1 MNKAWHLRDFDS
13 KKADLLSANLGIS
26 LTLSRVLLNR
36 GISEMVEAER
46 FLFHTLYDLHD
57 PYLLKDMSLAVDR
70 IKMAIVK
77 GEKVMVLGDYDVDG
91 ITSLA
96 LLYEFFRINNLDPIP
111 YLPHRIDEGY
121 GISDSAVSAAISSKV
136 DLFISVDCGITAI
149 SEIEKLKN
157 SGVDV
162 IVIDHHRPKDNL
174 HPPAD
179 AIIDPWQ
186 NDCSY
191 PDKDL
196 AAVGLVF
203 KVLEAM
209 LGIKDERLLGFLD
222 LVCLGTVA
230 DVASLKGENRILIKE
245 GLKILAE
252 TERVGLKELFNAA
265 SLSKDK
271 VSVRNIAFVLG
282 PRLNAAG
289 RIDSAEDAFR
299 LLISKD
305 KIEAEA
311 LASKLEES
319 NRRRREIEAEIL
331 KESLRAV
338 DQEVDFSK
346 DNIVIVKGRD
356 WHPGVLGIVASKLAD
371 KYYRPS
377 IVFSESD
384 ILLKGSGRSI
394 PDFNIFKA
402 VSLCTDILEEFG
414 GHAAACG
421 ISLKREN
428 WTKFKSKMFDLTQ
441 EAFKEVSLVSKIE
454 LDGELDFG
462 QMNDSFFKDLE
473 LLEPFGTENSEP
485 LFLTSSVKVVSSIR
499 PLARN
504 FYKFWVRKGDFSQQ
518 VLYKDKD
525 GDNLPKVGE
534 LIDIAYI
541 PSVGIW
547 KGVKSVT
554 LFLEDF
560 RLSKDDA

>member
-1 MNKAWHLRDFDS
+1 MSKVWHLHDFNS
-13 KKADLLSANLGIS
+13 EKAEVLSANLGIS
-26 LTLSRVLLNR
+26 LTLSRILLNR
-36 GISEMVEAER
+36 GISEVVEAER
-46 FLFHTLYDLHD
+46 FLFHTLYDLYD
-57 PYLLKDMSLAVDR
+57 PYLLKDMGLAVDR
-70 IKMAIVK
+70 IKRAIVK
-77 GEKVMVLGDYDVDG
+77 RERVMVLGDYDVDG

-96 LLYEFFRINNLDPIP
+96 LLYEFLSMNNLEPIS

-121 GISDSAVSAAISSKV
+121 GISDSAVNEAINSKV

-149 SEIEKLKN
+149 EEIRKLKE

-162 IVIDHHRPKDNL
+162 IVIDHHRPKGNL
-174 HPPAD
+174 CPKAD

-186 NDCSY
+186 EDCNY
-191 PDKDL
+191 PDRDL

-203 KVLEAM
+203 KVLEAI
-209 LGIKDERLLGFLD
+209 LGIEDKRLLRFLD
-222 LVCLGTVA
+222 LACLGTVA
-230 DVASLKGENRILIKE
+230 DVASLKGENRIIVKE
-245 GLKILAE
+245 GLKVLAE
-252 TERVGLKELFNAA
+252 TERVGLKELFNVA
-265 SLSKDK
+265 SLKKDR
-271 VSVRNIAFVLG
+271 VSVRNIAFILG

-299 LLISKD
+299 LLISND
-305 KIEAEA
+305 KAEAKA

-331 KESLRAV
+331 KESLIAV
-338 DQEVDFSK
+338 EQEVDFTK
-346 DNIVIVKGRD
+346 ENIIIVKGKN

-371 KYYRPS
+371 KHYRPS

-384 ILLKGSGRSI
+384 GILKGSGRSI

-402 VSLCTDILEEFG
+402 VSSSADMLEEFG

-421 ISLKREN
+421 ISLKIEN
-428 WTKFKSKMFDLTQ
+428 WEGFKVKMFSFTQ
-441 EAFKEVSLVSKIE
+441 KAFKEISLVSKIE
-454 LDGELDFG
+454 LDGELEFSAID
-462 QMNDSFFKDLE
+462 DAFFNDLE
-473 LLEPFGTENSEP
+473 LLEPFGAENPEP
-485 LFLTSSVKVVSSIR
+485 LFLTTSVKVVSNIR

-504 FYKFWVRKGDFSQQ
+504 FYKFLVRKGDFSQQ
-518 VLYKDKD
+518 VLHKDKN

-554 LFLEDF
+554 LFLKDF
-560 RLSKDDA
+560 RKSQDSA

>member
-1 MNKAWHLRDFDS
+1 MSKVWHLRDFDS
-13 KKADLLSANLGIS
+13 KKAEVLSANLSIS
-26 LTLSRVLLNR
+26 LALSRLLLNR
-36 GISEMVEAER
+36 GISEIVEAER
-46 FLFHTLYDLHD
+46 FLFHTLYDLYD
-57 PYLLKDMSLAVDR
+57 PYLLKDMGLAVAR
-70 IKMAIVK
+70 IKRAIVK
-77 GEKVMVLGDYDVDG
+77 GERVMVLGDYDVDG

-96 LLYEFFRINNLDPIP
+96 LLYEFFRINSLEPIP

-121 GISDSAVSAAISSKV
+121 GISDSAVSAAISSKI

-149 SEIEKLKN
+149 GKIERLKN
-157 SGVDV
+157 SGIDV
-162 IVIDHHRPKDNL
+162 IVIDHHRPKGDL

-186 NDCSY
+186 RDCNY
-191 PDKDL
+191 PDRDL

-203 KVLEAM
+203 KVLEAI
-209 LGIKDERLLGFLD
+209 LGIEDKRLLGFLD

-230 DVASLKGENRILIKE
+230 DVASLKGENRILVKE
-245 GLKILAE
+245 GLKILAK
-252 TERVGLKELFNAA
+252 TERVGLEKLFNIA
-265 SLSKDK
+265 SLKKEK
-271 VSVRNIAFVLG
+271 VSVKNISFVLG

-289 RIDSAEDAFR
+289 RVDSAEDAFK
-299 LLISKD
+299 LLMSKD
-305 KIEAEA
+305 RTEAEA

-319 NRRRREIEAEIL
+319 NRKRREIEADIL

-338 DQEVDFSK
+338 EREIDFSR

-384 ILLKGSGRSI
+384 MLLKGSGRSI

-402 VSLCTDILEEFG
+402 VALCTDILEEFG

-428 WTKFKSKMFDLTQ
+428 WDNFKDRMSDLTL
-441 EAFKEVSLVSKIE
+441 EAFKDVSLVPKIE

-462 QMNDSFFKDLE
+462 RIDDSFFKDLK
-473 LLEPFGTENSEP
+473 LLEPFGTENPEP
-485 LFLTSSVKVVSSIR
+485 LFLTSSVKVVSNVR

-504 FYKFWVRKGDFSQQ
+504 FYKFLVKKGDFSQQ
-518 VLYKDKD
+518 VLYKDRD

-541 PSVGIW
+541 PSIGVW
-547 KGVKSVT
+547 EGVKSVT

-560 RLSKDDA
+560 RLSKGGA